1 MKNNNTL
8 ITGNK
13 GEWSELYVFARLLSG
28 GKLFQ
33 SDINL
38 NHDDNNYYEVVKAYR
53 EEGGASLEF
62 DRKESVI
69 LYSISGEKKTL
80 LATFSLDYLNGISE
94 NLYSGIISGS
104 GKSFEIPAVADF
116 IKKSNIQK
124 LTAKSSSK
132 ADIKLRIYDHRLA
145 KEADL
150 GFSIKSLLGQDSTL
164 FNTGVGNNFIYKI
177 TTDKGLSI
185 SNFNESTYKPKGKLS
200 KITHRLQKLITE
212 YSAKIEFK
220 EIQSSQLWRN
230 LKMVDGDLPDIIA
243 YCLLYRW
250 LERTSTISELVALL
264 EKRDPLNFYN
274 GNPTEQK
281 LYEYKLKKFLAEC
294 AMGMTSEKP
303 WQGIYDA
310 NGGVIIC
317 KQDGEIVCFH
327 IYDFNLF
334 RDYLLSNTM
343 FEQPSTG
350 EYEKNPGNPR
360 TTKGTKKYYYGWL
373 FEDDGELHFKI
384 NLQVRFI

>member
-1 MKNNNTL
+1 MLK
-8 ITGNK
+8 GNK
-13 GEWSELYVFARLLSG
+13 GDWSELYVFAKLLSE

-38 NHDDNNYYEVVKAYR
+38 NRDENNYYEVVKAYR
-53 EEGGASLEF
+53 AEGKSSLEF
-62 DRKESVI
+62 ERNKNVL
-69 LYSISGEKKTL
+69 LYSVSDGNKNLIGV
-80 LATFSLDYLNGISE
+80 FSIEYLKEISE
-94 NLYSGIISGS
+94 KIYTGITNGS
-104 GKSFEIPAVADF
+104 GKSFEIPTIEDF
-116 IKKSNIQK
+116 IENSKIQK
-124 LTAKSSSK
+124 LTAKITSK
-132 ADIKLRIYDHRLA
+132 SDIKLRIYDHRLA

-150 GFSIKSLLGQDSTL
+150 GFSIKSLLGEDSTL
-164 FNTGVGNNFIYKI
+164 FNTGLGNNFIYGIKTSNNI
-177 TTDKGLSI
+177 SI
-185 SNFNESTYKPKGKLS
+185 PEFNKTTYKPERKISKL
-200 KITHRLQKLITE
+200 TFRLQKLIND
-212 YSAKIEFK
+212 YSAVIKFK
-220 EIQSSQLWRN
+220 GIQSSQLWRN

-250 LERTSTISELVALL
+250 IDRTPILSELVKLL

-274 GNPTEQK
+274 GEQSEQK
-281 LYEYKLKKFLAEC
+281 LYDYKLKKFLAEC

-310 NGGVIIC
+310 TGGVIIC
-317 KQDGEIVCFH
+317 KQDGDIVCFH

-334 RDYLLSNTM
+334 REYLLNNTK

-350 EYEKNPGNPR
+350 EDEESPGTPR

-373 FEDDGELHFKI
+373 YEMNDELLFKI